1 MDVPVAIVSSMDA
14 EDKLKL
20 QIPTS
25 VVDPV
30 QMDYAFM
37 EIFSGAT
44 KVSEGNFDS
53 LMIPFFCVTADI
65 ESSKASIR
73 RQGDL
78 GLAIR
83 ASMLLAGGIAYTIG
97 AVLFSLGQK
106 IKWMHSIFHLFV
118 IVGTLLQMVTVAFY
132 L

>member
-1 MDVPVAIVSSMDA
+1 MDVENDF
-14 EDKLKL
+14 KL

-25 VVDPV
+25 VVDPI

-73 RQGDL
+73 REGDL
-78 GLAIR
+78 EFEVIP
-83 ASMLLAGGIAYTIG
+83 S
-97 AVLFSLGQK
+97 SLK
-106 IKWMHSIFHLFV
+106 V
-118 IVGTLLQMVTVAFY
+118 IVK
-132 L
+132 